1 MTWGNRLIAVETVH
15 IAWTHHCITF
25 FFFFLKQ
32 TPHGVWPIEASQ
44 RDFYNLFL
52 VEYIFPVEAL
62 ICILGCV
69 LLPSNNCCEWDE
81 GFSRGEKKTE
91 SGRMDNEIKSLVLL
105 AFCEHLL
112 TDFRPDN
119 QPLGTVRYHHQKRKV
134 CRRASSF
141 WSEVPLCRT
150 VLKSVSPQACPCS
163 L

>member
-1 MTWGNRLIAVETVH
+1 MDAPLYYFIIFFKTNTSWCLTHWGFAKRLLQLVSS
-15 IAWTHHCITF
+15 
-25 FFFFLKQ
+25 
-32 TPHGVWPIEASQ
+32 PP
-44 RDFYNLFL
+44 

-141 WSEVPLCRT
+141 WSEVPLCRA
-150 VLKSVSPQACPCS
+150 VLKSVSPQACPRS